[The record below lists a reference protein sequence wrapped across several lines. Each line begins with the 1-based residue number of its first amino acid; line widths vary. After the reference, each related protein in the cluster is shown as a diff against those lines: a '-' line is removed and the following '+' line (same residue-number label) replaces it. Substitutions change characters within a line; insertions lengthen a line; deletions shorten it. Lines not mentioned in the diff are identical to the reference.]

1 MTIHA
6 SFPPGY
12 KHPRRC
18 PLNGKGWFVLIGV
31 LGGFMLLLRLI
42 GR

>member
-18 PLNGKGWFVLIGV
+18 PLNGTGWFVLFCV
-31 LGGFMLLLRLI
+31 LGGLALLLRLF